1 MYSFCRKKF
10 VQKFYESTWEYF
22 HGDTIDVWAFLDS
35 VLDESFQELET
46 YVSAPESEP
55 SRKLGPTIAKR
66 SSQLQK
72 LKLNFSH
79 MKRNTHKDKLEPLIL
94 NLSSLKNLTS
104 LSLYEL
110 DSSHRSVLKF
120 VGKSCPSLSHL
131 SLPTNPK
138 SESNNCHTTGLDV
151 LSLIFGELID
161 FLLPDKNEKPAWI
174 TDGALQQ
181 LLVPLKY
188 RTPICFSLRQLELG
202 EGANISDA
210 TAAFAIRSIPL
221 LQMIDVSMSSAIT
234 ILHKTRKLEA
244 KEMQATFEKSCH
256 EAAVRQGFIPQP
268 MKNPPKLSSI
278 INFNNIKAHLDFNNY
293 FLSY

>member
-1 MYSFCRKKF
+1 
-10 VQKFYESTWEYF
+10 
-22 HGDTIDVWAFLDS
+22 VWAFLDS

-72 LKLNFSH
+72 LKLNFSY
-79 MKRNTHKDKLEPLIL
+79 MKRNTHEDKLEPLIL

-110 DSSHRSVLKF
+110 NSSHRSVLKF

-138 SESNNCHTTGLDV
+138 SEDNCRTTGRDV

-174 TDGALQQ
+174 TDGSLQQ
-181 LLVPLKY
+181 LLVPSKY
-188 RTPICFSLRQLELG
+188 RTPLCFSLRQLELG

-210 TAAFAIRSIPL
+210 TAAFAIRSFPL

-234 ILHKTRKLEA
+234 ILYKTRKLEA

-256 EAAVRQGFIPQP
+256 EAAIRQGFIPQP
-268 MKNPPKLSSI
+268 VKNPPKLSSI
-278 INFNNIKAHLDFNNY
+278 LNCNSKGHLNFNIY